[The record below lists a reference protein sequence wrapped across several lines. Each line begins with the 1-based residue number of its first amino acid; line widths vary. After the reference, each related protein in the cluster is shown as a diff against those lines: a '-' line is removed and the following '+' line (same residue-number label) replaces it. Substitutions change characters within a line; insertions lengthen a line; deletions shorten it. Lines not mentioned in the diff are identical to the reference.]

1 MSSLDQLVRLEVA
14 NSAVAFRARAYGA
27 DDRLELLRDLLGL
40 ANAAVEG
47 SRYLILGVDDT
58 VGGER
63 KITGISDAAHAEAHG
78 LCTHLVNEFFDPPL
92 PVRIEDLVVDG
103 KKIVVVALLDC
114 SGQPYLL
121 KANASGS
128 MRQGSGWIRQG
139 AEYRRLVRSDFERIF
154 EEKLLSRD
162 TGVDIRIGFAGAM
175 LQTALELPV
184 MRLDELPSK
193 LAGNRVRR
201 MLAARQAAQ
210 SSPGEEISRIQRL
223 VHAQVFGPDE
233 VYRPNSTTTLVE
245 MLDGTDEEFE
255 TADRYY
261 AYEERSHKLNLDLE
275 NLGERVFEGGTL
287 VLDLPR
293 IDGVELAERIW
304 PSPDGSRPVPEGY
317 PALELGPRMIRL
329 KTPVG
334 PIQPGA
340 KSTALRQPLRLC
352 PREPAIGRTIPIAYS
367 LHSKSLRAPL
377 SGSLQI
383 RIIDAVPSARTPG
396 AGRA

>member
-1 MSSLDQLVRLEVA
+1 MSSLDQLVRFEVA

-27 DDRLELLRDLLGL
+27 DDRLELLRDLSGL
-40 ANAAVEG
+40 ANAAVKG
-47 SRYLILGVDDT
+47 SRHLILGVEDT
-58 VGGER
+58 VGGDR
-63 KITGISDAAHAEAHG
+63 KFIGISDAAHAEVHG
-78 LCTHLVNEFFDPPL
+78 LCTQLVNDFLDPPL
-92 PVRIEDLVVDG
+92 PVRIEELIVDG
-103 KKIVVVALLDC
+103 KKIVVVVLLDC

-121 KANASGS
+121 KTNASGS

-139 AEYRRLVRSDFERIF
+139 TEYRRLMRNDFQRIF
-154 EEKLLSRD
+154 EEKLLTRD
-162 TGVDIRIGFAGAM
+162 ARADVRIGFAGTI

-184 MRLDELPSK
+184 MRLDQLPSR
-193 LAGNRVRR
+193 LAGNKVRR
-201 MLAARQAAQ
+201 MLEARQAAQ
-210 SSPGEEISRIQRL
+210 NSPGEEISRIQRL

-245 MLDGTDEEFE
+245 MLDSADDEFE
-255 TADRYY
+255 IADLYY

-275 NLGERVFEGGTL
+275 NLGDSVFEGGTL

-293 IDGVELAERIW
+293 IEGVELADRIW
-304 PSPDGSRPVPEGY
+304 PSPDASQPVPDGY
-317 PALELGPRMIRL
+317 PALELGPRTVRL

-340 KSTALRQPLRLC
+340 KSMALRQPLRLC
-352 PREPAIGRTIPIAYS
+352 LRAPAIGRTIPIAFS
-367 LHSKSLRAPL
+367 LHSRSLRAPL

-383 RIIDAVPSARTPG
+383 HIVDDRESVQSPG